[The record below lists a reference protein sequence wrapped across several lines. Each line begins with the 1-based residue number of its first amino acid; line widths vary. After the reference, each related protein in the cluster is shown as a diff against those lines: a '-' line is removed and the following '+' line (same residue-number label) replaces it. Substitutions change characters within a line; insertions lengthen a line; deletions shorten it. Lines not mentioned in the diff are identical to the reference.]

1 MYLLQLC
8 RCEIEHKYELA
19 SCMQSSSSEAKIVTP
34 TNEPLPLALH
44 PQNNYSLLPIHILQI
59 PMEMPSR
66 RPHSYI
72 NSFSAIE
79 YTVVEGLA
87 GPLHKAKSNKELS
100 TSQPAECSYRYSRSN
115 SQGADF
121 QQAVSTSPKDEQ
133 FDLQREAALEELRE
147 QLEQIPFKK
156 KYASVTVPLAI
167 RYSTMAS
174 RPRSPKKN
182 NELAEQLEQEKLQ
195 EELDQSLLKI
205 KEQLVSLCSLYVLWL
220 AICCQNSTNF
230 SNVAA
235 FMQM

>member
-1 MYLLQLC
+1 
-8 RCEIEHKYELA
+8 
-19 SCMQSSSSEAKIVTP
+19 
-34 TNEPLPLALH
+34 
-44 PQNNYSLLPIHILQI
+44 
-59 PMEMPSR
+59 MEMPSR

-115 SQGADF
+115 SQEADF

-182 NELAEQLEQEKLQ
+182 NELAEQLHVEQEKLQ

-205 KEQLVSLCSLYVLWL
+205 KEQLVSLCSLCFM
-220 AICCQNSTNF
+220 AIASYISVVKTVQIFQCYCLHAD
-230 SNVAA
+230 VGLL
-235 FMQM
+235 